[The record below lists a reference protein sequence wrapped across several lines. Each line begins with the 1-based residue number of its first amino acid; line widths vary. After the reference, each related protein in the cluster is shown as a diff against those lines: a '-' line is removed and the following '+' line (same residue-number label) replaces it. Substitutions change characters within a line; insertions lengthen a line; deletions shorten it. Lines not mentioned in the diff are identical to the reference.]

1 MNPNQIN
8 FDDYTLNVMKKNFK
22 ILITLVLLFIESNTF
37 GQEYQFDILNTSLK
51 EYILLEKELGSEII
65 QSNSNHISFTGEAQP
80 IKFKRTQKIIPN
92 LVTYLYFQKKDS
104 TMSKVLYEWD
114 IKNDNKSGEKQ
125 SNKFIKKLIKQHKKL
140 EKLLTKLYGK
150 PEGFG
155 NLSEIEKVD
164 KNGGLKRNCKWYPN
178 DRTTIELYIVTSNY
192 TEKRGIISIK
202 PTHRIRL
209 YIRKV
214 N

>member
-8 FDDYTLNVMKKNFK
+8 FNDYTLNVMKKNFK
-22 ILITLVLLFIESNTF
+22 ILLTLVLLFIEFNTF

-51 EYILLEKELGSEII
+51 EYISLEKELGSEII

-114 IKNDNKSGEKQ
+114 IKNDLNQICKDTVRWINNYS
-125 SNKFIKKLIKQHKKL
+125 H
-140 EKLLTKLYGK
+140 GK
-150 PEGFG
+150 
-155 NLSEIEKVD
+155 
-164 KNGGLKRNCKWYPN
+164 
-178 DRTTIELYIVTSNY
+178 
-192 TEKRGIISIK
+192 
-202 PTHRIRL
+202 
-209 YIRKV
+209 
-214 N
+214 

>member
-8 FDDYTLNVMKKNFK
+8 FNDYTLNVMKKNFK

-92 LVTYLYFQKKDS
+92 LVTYLHFQKKDS

-114 IKNDNKSGEKQ
+114 IKNDDKSGEKQ

-178 DRTTIELYIVTSNY
+178 DRITIELYIVTSNY

-209 YIRKV
+209 YIRKM